1 MPKKVDINDVELY
14 SAGRLQLIAGLC
26 EKMGVTEIFNKEL
39 AKHTGRPP
47 DIPPGIEAAILI
59 AGICV
64 DEGYRPLYAIKDY
77 YEYKD
82 LEGIF
87 HHPLELSQLNDDRF
101 GSFLDDFA
109 AAGPRNIFQKISAE
123 AFFKY
128 GIVVRKINYDTTS
141 KIMWGEYESPDL
153 PNGAI
158 KTFAI
163 DFGHSKQNRG
173 DKKQIKI
180 AIGTANGVVADA
192 KVLSGNMDDK
202 TYNKDNLEDVDRLLQ
217 AMKIDRA
224 SFYYI
229 ADSALFTEEN
239 IKKTTDKKINFITR
253 IPDNIKE
260 AKELLDKPLE
270 ADFQTVF
277 YTNKMNKEV
286 KYQLTDTQITYKGYD
301 LKTAVIYSEEL
312 QKSKS
317 KTVLKKVDKE
327 RILLNK
333 LLKKYNKRPFACE
346 ADAVKEIA
354 VLEQKKIAKLS
365 YHDVNFAIVTTE
377 KHRPGRRSLK
387 NPGKNL
393 PRQEYHLN
401 AEIMLNDE
409 KIAND
414 IRRESTFLLCS
425 NDLSLSGEEILREYK
440 TQSDVEKRF
449 KALKAPSFMN
459 SLFLKTPS
467 RVEALVYILL
477 ICLMI
482 LTVAERVVR
491 DNLKKDQAVLLGTE
505 KRKIK
510 APTFNVILK
519 IMDRV
524 RTIKYVYN
532 GKTVREIRNIDESS
546 QRIIKYLGL
555 PESCFAWNSG

>member
-1 MPKKVDINDVELY
+1 MPKKVDLYDVELY

-39 AKHTGRPP
+39 AKQTGRPP

-87 HHPLELSQLNDDRF
+87 HHPLAVSQLNDDRF

-109 AAGPRNIFQKISAE
+109 AAGPRNIFQKICAA
-123 AFFKY
+123 AFFEY
-128 GIVVRKINYDTTS
+128 GITVRSINYDTTS
-141 KIMWGEYESPDL
+141 KIMWGEYETPDL

-158 KTFAI
+158 KTFTI
-163 DFGHSKQNRG
+163 NFGHSKQNRG

-192 KVLSGNMDDK
+192 NVLSGNMDDK

-217 AMKIDRA
+217 VMKIDRA

-229 ADSALFTEEN
+229 ADSALFTAEN
-239 IKKTTDKKINFITR
+239 IKKATDKRINFITR

-260 AKELLDKPLE
+260 AKYLLDKPLA
-270 ADFQTVF
+270 ADAQTVF

-286 KYQLTDTQITYKGYD
+286 KYQLTDTQISYNGYD

-327 RILLNK
+327 RISLNK

-354 VLEQKKIAKLS
+354 VLEQKKIAKLI
-365 YHDVNFAIVTTE
+365 YHDVNFTIITTE

-387 NPGKNL
+387 NPEKNL
-393 PRQEYHLN
+393 PRQEYHLT
-401 AEIMLNDE
+401 AEVLLNEE

-414 IRRESTFLLCS
+414 IRRECTFLLCS

-467 RVEALVYILL
+467 RVEALVYLLL

-482 LTVAERVVR
+482 LTVAERIVR
-491 DNLKKDQAVLLGTE
+491 DNLKKDQAVVLGTE

-519 IMDRV
+519 IMDRI
-524 RTIKYVYN
+524 RTVKYIYN

-546 QRIIKYLGL
+546 QSIIKYLGL